1 MYSYLFSLK
10 YAAWFCIID
19 LLVVVVVD
27 LLLLLVVVVD
37 GGGGGVWVC
46 VGVGCVDVWVWVG
59 VCVCGFCLLDS
70 VCFYLFLFMVA
81 FHDNTRYFCTLN
93 GLISLKSDHRYAWVQ

>member
-1 MYSYLFSLK
+1 M
-10 YAAWFCIID
+10 
-19 LLVVVVVD
+19 VVVVVVM
-27 LLLLLVVVVD
+27 VVVVVGVCGC
-37 GGGGGVWVC
+37 GGCGC
-46 VGVGCVDVWVWVG
+46 VGVG